1 MLQLQKNHNELT
13 IMEAYV
19 HNFNKFKKGVA
30 VIKTDENKNIKVPL
44 LSNWKFDR
52 RIKKWICQY
61 KVWNM
66 EGVENFKSFYERN
79 KSKIIHG
86 HKNILDAVI
95 RINKVKQKN
104 MKEYRNRLKNQK
116 EKTNNREIE
125 L

>member
-1 MLQLQKNHNELT
+1 
-13 IMEAYV
+13 
-19 HNFNKFKKGVA
+19 
-30 VIKTDENKNIKVPL
+30 
-44 LSNWKFDR
+44 
-52 RIKKWICQY
+52 
-61 KVWNM
+61 M

-95 RINKVKQKN
+95 RINRVNQKN

-116 EKTNNREIE
+116 EKTNNKEIE